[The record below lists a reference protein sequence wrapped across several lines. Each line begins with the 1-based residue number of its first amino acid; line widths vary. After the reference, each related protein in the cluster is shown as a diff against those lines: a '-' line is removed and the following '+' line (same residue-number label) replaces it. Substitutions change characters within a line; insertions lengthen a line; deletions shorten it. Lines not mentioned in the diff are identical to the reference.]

1 MKVGI
6 LSNSPGEIYTWVIPA
21 SIIIKNNLN
30 LSEFDLYLTPCM
42 FASNNEYSLIYYL
55 KLFDNIFKPKE
66 TVFKI
71 LFNKKSNYD
80 LFFHMGGD
88 IWYSTK
94 FKKNNNILISYAWG
108 TKKLDKYYN
117 LYLVPN
123 QYYFNKLLKRNI
135 DINKIVKIRDL
146 AFYKIDQIDF
156 SLLSKEKS
164 LGFMLGSRLIE
175 FLNLYDIYYNSIEI
189 LINEYNLID
198 YRFYFY
204 VSPFIL
210 VDILNQDISLIYN
223 RKDSILFSNDLKNKI
238 IDYLK
243 GNNKKIDLLYEY
255 IEFIFDDENKYKKIY
270 SNELVI
276 TIPGSKTNEVG
287 YISTPMLVIL
297 PTQKPE
303 HIPIWGIAG
312 WFDFLGNIGKKIKG
326 FFVKKYINSFVKTKK
341 RFIALPNMIANEEIV
356 KEYIDD
362 IYPHNLANKIIE
374 LLHDKRYLQTAKYKL
389 KQLYDSW
396 NSQSTEF
403 NEFLKKYIN

>member
-1 MKVGI
+1 MKIGI

-21 SIIIKNNLN
+21 SYIIKDTFNLTH
-30 LSEFDLYLTPCM
+30 FDLYLTPCM
-42 FASNNEYSLIYYL
+42 FASNNEYYLIYYL
-55 KLFDNIFKPKE
+55 NLFDNIFKPKE
-66 TVFKI
+66 TIFKI
-71 LFNKKSNYD
+71 LFNKKTDYN

-94 FKKNNNILISYAWG
+94 FKNNNNILISYAWG

-123 QYYFNKLLKRNI
+123 QYYFNKLLKRNL
-135 DINKIVKIRDL
+135 DINKIIKIKDL
-146 AFYKIDQIDF
+146 AFYKIDKIDF
-156 SLLSKEKS
+156 SLLLKEKS
-164 LGFMLGSRLIE
+164 IGFMLGSRLIE
-175 FLNLYDIYYNSIEI
+175 FLNLYDIYYDSIEI
-189 LINEYNLID
+189 LINEYDLID

-223 RKDSILFSNDLKNKI
+223 RKDFILFSDDLKNKI

-243 GNNKKIDLLYEY
+243 RSNKKIDLLYEY
-255 IEFIFDDENKYKKIY
+255 IEFIFDDESRYKKIY

-303 HIPIWGIAG
+303 YIPIWGIAG
-312 WFDFLGNIGKKIKG
+312 WFDFFGNIGKKIKG
-326 FFVKKYINSFVKTKK
+326 FFVKNYINSFVKTKK

-362 IYPHNLANKIIE
+362 IYPRNLAKKIMEI
-374 LLHDKRYLQTAKYKL
+374 LNDKKYLQTAKYKL

-396 NSQSTEF
+396 NSQAISF